1 MNNTTIIDTGHIKHI
16 NNVYIRNELQMD
28 CLPCWGII
36 IILIII
42 STIIIIIIMIIILII
57 ISDDF
62 LSLRTSLWGVRT
74 SHW

>member
-1 MNNTTIIDTGHIKHI
+1 
-16 NNVYIRNELQMD
+16 MD

-42 STIIIIIIMIIILII
+42 IIILII

-62 LSLRTSLWGVRT
+62 LSLRTSLSIGCQNFSLVIFSSRT
-74 SHW
+74 MMCLP